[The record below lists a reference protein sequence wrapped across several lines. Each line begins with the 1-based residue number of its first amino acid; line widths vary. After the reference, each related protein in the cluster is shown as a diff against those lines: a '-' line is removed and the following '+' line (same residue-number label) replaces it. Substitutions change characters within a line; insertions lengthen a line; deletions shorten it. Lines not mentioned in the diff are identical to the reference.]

1 MDILGIGPL
10 ELLFILLIALIVLGP
25 KDMVKA
31 GKTVGRYLRAIV
43 THPTWHTVQRTSRD
57 LRNLPN
63 KLIREAGL
71 EDLKNQIPDSKDLKV
86 DIEEPNPNSI
96 DPRKDLSAG
105 DFSDWITPPE
115 MDSAPESAKSDTS
128 DIASKAKNESNSTES
143 SS

>member
-43 THPTWHTVQRTSRD
+43 THPAWHTVQRTSRD

-71 EDLKNQIPDSKDLKV
+71 EDLKDQIPDSNDFKMDSIEADL
-86 DIEEPNPNSI
+86 NMI

-105 DFSDWITPPE
+105 NFSDWVTPPE
-115 MDSAPESAKSDTS
+115 PDSSKETASDQPSEITDQAEERSTS
-128 DIASKAKNESNSTES
+128 TDTGS
-143 SS
+143 